1 MNQSR
6 KPAGSPGGSGGQFDS
21 NGGQF
26 SRSELPAP
34 TGMTV
39 TDSGIASAPGARLRG
54 ADLSCRE
61 LDDLTG
67 ADLIDANLQHADLS
81 AGRLDRAHLEGADAR
96 GANFFHASLDHTHMA
111 TADLKG
117 ARMRF
122 ANLDHTDMRFTDLSQ
137 ATLEGAGITGAR
149 FNKADLTGADLS
161 RAIVMDT
168 SFRGATMA
176 TANLHGAMLE
186 NCDLSDADIRGM
198 DMTGIG
204 VKKLTISDSTR
215 LDGVTLHR
223 FQVRQIRDSNGRFV
237 GEKTLTERGATVT
250 D

>member
-26 SRSELPAP
+26 NRSELPDP

-39 TDSGIASAPGARLRG
+39 TDSGIVSAPGARLRG
-54 ADLSCRE
+54 ADLSGRE
-61 LDDLTG
+61 LDDMTG
-67 ADLIDANLQHADLS
+67 ADLIDANLEKADLS
-81 AGRLDRAHLEGADAR
+81 AGRLDRAHLEGANAR

-137 ATLEGAGITGAR
+137 ATLEGGGHHRRPVRQGRHDRCRPVRGDDLGHVVLWGDHGDGEPSRRDVGELRHVRRRHPWAGPVRCDR
-149 FNKADLTGADLS
+149 FRS
-161 RAIVMDT
+161 
-168 SFRGATMA
+168 
-176 TANLHGAMLE
+176 HGQ
-186 NCDLSDADIRGM
+186 
-198 DMTGIG
+198 
-204 VKKLTISDSTR
+204 R
-215 LDGVTLHR
+215 LDP
-223 FQVRQIRDSNGRFV
+223 IGRRNP
-237 GEKTLTERGATVT
+237 LP
-250 D
+250 